1 MEPASAASCSPSAP
15 SPASTQVCPPLR
27 HVATVRPFMSNS
39 RTDVPAAST
48 STPRRRDVERLA
60 ADDRV
65 GDLAAVLDV
74 VDGRGGAASDL
85 AAVAAGGAPAL
96 RRPVR
101 ERDPVLLDPEV
112 VARRRGRGGRGRAG
126 GERGRVLDGR
136 AAGRDEHGREH
147 GDRRAGDRERE
158 PAAAAPVQAARVALP
173 LALQRLAQAERR
185 ADLVGGAVDQRAGA
199 ALAVQRVG
207 DRRVVR
213 RERLELAHARGLQR
227 AVGGSRD
234 LRHQA
239 VVEGFRRRHRGRSVS
254 RVTRGRAHLFL
265 TPSIGSA
272 P

>member
-1 MEPASAASCSPSAP
+1 MEAGQRGELLAVRA
-15 SPASTQVCPPLR
+15 
-27 HVATVRPFMSNS
+27 VAGEHAG
-39 RTDVPAAST
+39 VPALA
-48 STPRRRDVERLA
+48 PRGDRAALHVEQPDGRARGVDVDAAAGEVERLA

-85 AAVAAGGAPAL
+85 AAVAPGGAPAL

-136 AAGRDEHGREH
+136 PAGRDQHGREH
-147 GDRRAGDRERE
+147 GDRGAGDREGE

-173 LALQRLAQAERR
+173 LALERLAQAERR
-185 ADLVGGAVDQRAGA
+185 ADLVGGAVDERAGA

-239 VVEGFRRRHRGRSVS
+239 VVEGFRRRHREAVRQQGDAR
-254 RVTRGRAHLFL
+254 TRPPIPDAQHR
-265 TPSIGSA
+265 IGS
-272 P
+272 